1 MRKST
6 PQIVVLIILLVAGY
20 FIFKPNMDENYSQ
33 TNYYLGTVNTGEL
46 KMRKSTPQ
54 IVVLIILLVAGYFI
68 FKPNM
73 DENYSQTNYY
83 LGTVNTVT
91 VYGKKQKKA
100 MEILNGCDEV
110 VKVVDNLMSTE
121 IPGSDVSKIN
131 KNAGI
136 KPVKVSPET
145 YEVVKEA
152 IKYSK
157 LSDGNFD
164 VSIGPVSD
172 LWSIGKKDARVPE
185 KKVSPET
192 YEVVK
197 EAIKYSKLSDGNFD
211 VSIGPVSD
219 LWSIGKKDARVP
231 EKSESPETYE
241 VVKEA
246 IKYSKLSDGNF
257 DVSIGPVS
265 DLWSIGKKDARVP
278 EKSEIDAL
286 LPLIDYKNVEAKE
299 IKLETDQ
306 DGDGKN
312 ETFDKEYTVFLKK
325 KGMKI
330 DLGAI
335 AKGFAADQVALYL
348 KASDVEKAI
357 INLGGNIK
365 TIGDFNI
372 GLKNP
377 IENANDSFASVKV
390 SNKSVVTS
398 GVYERFVEKD
408 GKKYHHILNPAD
420 GYPFDN
426 NLLSV
431 SIISDKSRRQEV
443 SSYTKSS

>member
-1 MRKST
+1 MRKS
-6 PQIVVLIILLVAGY
+6 A
-20 FIFKPNMDENYSQ
+20 
-33 TNYYLGTVNTGEL
+33 
-46 KMRKSTPQ
+46 PQ

-172 LWSIGKKDARVPE
+172 LWSI
-185 KKVSPET
+185 
-192 YEVVK
+192 
-197 EAIKYSKLSDGNFD
+197 
-211 VSIGPVSD
+211 
-219 LWSIGKKDARVP
+219 
-231 EKSESPETYE
+231 
-241 VVKEA
+241 
-246 IKYSKLSDGNF
+246 
-257 DVSIGPVS
+257 
-265 DLWSIGKKDARVP
+265 
-278 EKSEIDAL
+278 
-286 LPLIDYKNVEAKE
+286 EAKE

-348 KASDVEKAI
+348 KASEVEKAI

-377 IENANDSFASVKV
+377 IENANDSFASVRV

-431 SIISDKSRRQEV
+431 SIISDKSINCDALSTSAFALGLEDGKKMIESIDNV
-443 SSYTKSS
+443 EAVFVTKDKKVYLTKGFKDEFEILNDDFTVVK

>member
-1 MRKST
+1 
-6 PQIVVLIILLVAGY
+6 
-20 FIFKPNMDENYSQ
+20 
-33 TNYYLGTVNTGEL
+33 
-46 KMRKSTPQ
+46 MRKSTPQ

-185 KKVSPET
+185 K
-192 YEVVK
+192 
-197 EAIKYSKLSDGNFD
+197 
-211 VSIGPVSD
+211 
-219 LWSIGKKDARVP
+219 
-231 EKSESPETYE
+231 
-241 VVKEA
+241 
-246 IKYSKLSDGNF
+246 
-257 DVSIGPVS
+257 
-265 DLWSIGKKDARVP
+265 
-278 EKSEIDAL
+278 SEIDAL
-286 LPLIDYKNVEAKE
+286 LPLIDYKNVEVKE

-431 SIISDKSRRQEV
+431 SIISDKSINCDALSTSAFALGLEDGKKMIESIDNV
-443 SSYTKSS
+443 EAVFVTKDKKVYLTKGFKDEFEILNDDFTVVK

>member
-1 MRKST
+1 MRKYT
-6 PQIVVLIILLVAGY
+6 PRIVVLIILLVAGY
-20 FIFKPNMDENYSQ
+20 FIF
-33 TNYYLGTVNTGEL
+33 
-46 KMRKSTPQ
+46 R
-54 IVVLIILLVAGYFI
+54 
-68 FKPNM
+68 PNM

-91 VYGKKQKKA
+91 VYGKKEKKA
-100 MEILNGCDEV
+100 MEILEGCDDV
-110 VKVVDNLMSTE
+110 VKNIDNLMSTE

-136 KPVKVSPET
+136 KPVKVSEET

-152 IKYSK
+152 IHYSK
-157 LSDGNFD
+157 ISDGNFD
-164 VSIGPVSD
+164 VTIGPVSN
-172 LWSIGKKDARVPE
+172 LWSIGKDDARVPE
-185 KKVSPET
+185 KT
-192 YEVVK
+192 
-197 EAIKYSKLSDGNFD
+197 
-211 VSIGPVSD
+211 
-219 LWSIGKKDARVP
+219 
-231 EKSESPETYE
+231 
-241 VVKEA
+241 
-246 IKYSKLSDGNF
+246 
-257 DVSIGPVS
+257 
-265 DLWSIGKKDARVP
+265 
-278 EKSEIDAL
+278 EIDSL
-286 LPLIDYKNVEAKE
+286 LSLVDYKNIE
-299 IKLETDQ
+299 IKENKIETDK
-306 DGDGKN
+306 DDDGKN

-348 KASDVEKAI
+348 KSSEVEKAI

-377 IENANDSFASVKV
+377 VENANDSFASVKV

-431 SIISDKSRRQEV
+431 SIISNKSINCDALSTSAFALGLEDGKKLIESIDNVEAVFVTKDKKVYLTKGFKDEFEILNDSFEV
-443 SSYTKSS
+443 VR

>member
-1 MRKST
+1 MRKS
-6 PQIVVLIILLVAGY
+6 A
-20 FIFKPNMDENYSQ
+20 
-33 TNYYLGTVNTGEL
+33 
-46 KMRKSTPQ
+46 PQ

-164 VSIGPVSD
+164 VSIGPVS
-172 LWSIGKKDARVPE
+172 
-185 KKVSPET
+185 
-192 YEVVK
+192 
-197 EAIKYSKLSDGNFD
+197 N
-211 VSIGPVSD
+211 
-219 LWSIGKKDARVP
+219 
-231 EKSESPETYE
+231 
-241 VVKEA
+241 
-246 IKYSKLSDGNF
+246 
-257 DVSIGPVS
+257 
-265 DLWSIGKKDARVP
+265 LWSIGKKDARVP

-348 KASDVEKAI
+348 KASEVEKAI

-398 GVYERFVEKD
+398 GVYERFVEKN
-408 GKKYHHILNPAD
+408 GKKYHHILNPSD

-431 SIISDKSRRQEV
+431 SIISDKSINCDALSTSAFALGLEDGKKMIESIDNV
-443 SSYTKSS
+443 EAVFVTKDKKVYLTKGFKDEFEILNDDFTVVK